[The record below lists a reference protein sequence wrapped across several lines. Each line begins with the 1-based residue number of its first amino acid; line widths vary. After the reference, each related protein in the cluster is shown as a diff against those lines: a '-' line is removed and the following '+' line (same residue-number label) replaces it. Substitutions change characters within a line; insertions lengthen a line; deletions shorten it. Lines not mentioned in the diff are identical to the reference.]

1 MNPSLMSLKFS
12 APRPVYAAVVSRKI
26 LGFLLV
32 FAGLILTP
40 ALGSAQAP
48 TMPTA
53 PIGTASSPVTG
64 PGLPSANL
72 VTPGKAPASVSVAAL
87 PTSFS
92 SLDWNSLT
100 PAQHNALKPLTT
112 SWTSLSEGQKR
123 KWITLSANYPQMSA
137 GEQTKLHERMAQ
149 WASLSPR
156 QREQARLNFAETK
169 QITPQQKAE
178 KWQAYQALSPEE
190 KQNLAKSA
198 QPKPPRTALA
208 AQPVASDK
216 ISRMPMKKT
225 ADGATLPASAHSLSK
240 NTLLVKPKPPK
251 LSVPPKAP
259 ASAVIHDVTSQ

>member
-1 MNPSLMSLKFS
+1 MSLKFS
-12 APRPVYAAVVSRKI
+12 APRPVCAAVVSRKL

-53 PIGTASSPVTG
+53 PIGAASSSVTG
-64 PGLPSANL
+64 PGLPAANV
-72 VTPGKAPASVSVAAL
+72 VTPGKTSASVSVAAL
-87 PTSFS
+87 PASFN
-92 SLDWNSLT
+92 SLDWHSLT
-100 PAQHNALKPLTT
+100 PAQHNALKPLATR
-112 SWTSLSEGQKR
+112 WASLSEGQKR
-123 KWITLSANYPQMSA
+123 KWITLSANYPQMSVS
-137 GEQTKLHERMAQ
+137 EQTKLHERMAQ

-169 QITPQQKAE
+169 QITPQQKVE
-178 KWQAYQALSPEE
+178 KWQAYQALSLEE

-216 ISRMPMKKT
+216 ISRMPMKQT
-225 ADGATLPASAHSLSK
+225 ADGVALPASAHSLSR

-251 LSVPPKAP
+251 LPVPPKAP
-259 ASAVIHDVTSQ
+259 ASAAIHDVTSQ

>member
-1 MNPSLMSLKFS
+1 MLGARNL
-12 APRPVYAAVVSRKI
+12 

-32 FAGLILTP
+32 SAGLILTSAP
-40 ALGSAQAP
+40 GSAQ
-48 TMPTA
+48 T
-53 PIGTASSPVTG
+53 PIVQISPNSTASLPLTG
-64 PGLPSANL
+64 PSVPSASL
-72 VTPGKAPASVSVAAL
+72 VKPGKTPASASVTAL
-87 PTSFS
+87 PASFS

-112 SWTSLSEGQKR
+112 SWTNLSDAQKR
-123 KWITLSANYPQMSA
+123 KWITLSANYPQMSV

-169 QITPQQKAE
+169 QITPQQKTE

-190 KQNLAKSA
+190 KQKLAKSA

-216 ISRMPMKKT
+216 INRMPMKKT
-225 ADGATLPASAHSLSK
+225 SGGVALTASAPNLSK
-240 NTLLVKPKPPK
+240 NTLLVKPKPPS
-251 LSVPPKAP
+251 LPIPPIAP
-259 ASAVIHDVTSQ
+259 ASAVIHGINPQ